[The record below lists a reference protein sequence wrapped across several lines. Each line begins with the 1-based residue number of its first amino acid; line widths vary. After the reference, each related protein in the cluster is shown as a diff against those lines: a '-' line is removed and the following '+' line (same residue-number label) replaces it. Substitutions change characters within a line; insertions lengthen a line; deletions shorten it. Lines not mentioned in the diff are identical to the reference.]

1 MSRNFTS
8 QYHTRDRNNL
18 VTSYISFLVDRNYI
32 PIRVITLSTRSIPS
46 YNSNG
51 NWNSRPFEIL
61 NLPCDRNFK
70 TIWLH
75 CTRATLYKCTSVLI
89 PDGRAQR
96 SSPNLKSSRWEMFR
110 EFAVYLISKT
120 ANCVL
125 RSCVRNFVT
134 TIDRIRVTRVQE
146 KERYSLKRHF
156 KVCVWVKTRWHRS
169 PDKSAASKH
178 FENGIRSWKTSG
190 AHSWDGPNW
199 FWHSV

>member
-18 VTSYISFLVDRNYI
+18 VTSYISYISFLVDRNYI
-32 PIRVITLSTRSIPS
+32 PIRIITLSTRSIPS

-89 PDGRAQR
+89 PDGWAQR
-96 SSPNLKSSRWEMFR
+96 SSPNLIESM
-110 EFAVYLISKT
+110 
-120 ANCVL
+120 
-125 RSCVRNFVT
+125 RNVS
-134 TIDRIRVTRVQE
+134 RIRGVLDFKNCELRFTFLCKEFRDNNRSNKSDSCTR
-146 KERYSLKRHF
+146 ERMLL
-156 KVCVWVKTRWHRS
+156 
-169 PDKSAASKH
+169 A
-178 FENGIRSWKTSG
+178 
-190 AHSWDGPNW
+190 
-199 FWHSV
+199 